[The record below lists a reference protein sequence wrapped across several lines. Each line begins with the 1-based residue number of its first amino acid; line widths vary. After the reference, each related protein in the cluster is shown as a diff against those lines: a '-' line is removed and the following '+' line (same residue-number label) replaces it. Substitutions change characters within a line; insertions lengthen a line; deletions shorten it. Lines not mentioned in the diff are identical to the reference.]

1 MALGSSQAS
10 TPFCAAVIASA
21 HGIHGHVKVK
31 CFLENPSKF
40 MDYSPYLN
48 EKGEEVYKVKKVLVE
63 DKDIL
68 TISLEGLV
76 DRTAAENL
84 KGANLMLSPDRLPA
98 LSEDTFYHKDLIGL
112 SVKSLDNQLLGEV
125 HALYNF
131 GAGDLLEVKTLEG
144 KLQIIPFT
152 QKGVPEVNIAQGYLI
167 LSAEGEMFL
176 KGEFHVS

>member
-1 MALGSSQAS
+1 MALGPTQAS
-10 TPFCAAVIASA
+10 TPFCAAVVASA
-21 HGIHGHVKVK
+21 HGVHGHVKVK
-31 CFLENPSKF
+31 CFLEDPSKF

-48 EKGEEVYKVKKVLVE
+48 EKGEEVYKVKKVLSE
-63 DKDIL
+63 DKDVL
-68 TISLEGLV
+68 TVSFEGLS

-84 KGANLMLSPDRLPA
+84 RGSNLMLSPERLPA
-98 LSEDTFYHKDLIGL
+98 LSEDTFYHKDLMGL
-112 SVKSLDNQLLGEV
+112 SVKSLENQPLGEV

-152 QKGVPEVNIAQGYLI
+152 ESVVPEVHMVQGYLI

-176 KGEFHVS
+176 KGEFHAS

>member
-1 MALGSSQAS
+1 MALGSIQAS

-21 HGIHGHVKVK
+21 HGIHGYVKVK
-31 CFLENPSKF
+31 CFLENPTTF

-48 EKGEEVYKVKKVLVE
+48 EKGEEVYKVKKVISE
-63 DKDIL
+63 DKDVL
-68 TISLEGLV
+68 TISLEGIV
-76 DRTAAENL
+76 DRTAAEIL

-112 SVKSLDNQLLGEV
+112 SVKSLEDKLLGEV

-152 QKGVPEVNIAQGYLI
+152 EKGVPEVNVTQGYLI

-176 KGEFHVS
+176 KGEFHAS

>member
-63 DKDIL
+63 DKDVL

-152 QKGVPEVNIAQGYLI
+152 QKGVPEVKVNQGYLV

-176 KGEFHVS
+176 KGEFHAS